1 MSINNTRYIG
11 ARRPYK
17 VVATV
22 LDEVYGNPSERIEID
37 FTSTDDLT
45 INLTEQQQEGRGE
58 YETY

>member
-1 MSINNTRYIG
+1 MFILTALLKERYVKVSINNTRYIG

-22 LDEVYGNPSERIEID
+22 LDEVYGSPSERTEID

-45 INLTEQQQEGRGE
+45 VIL
-58 YETY
+58 